1 MSKSGPMI
9 AMMGMLMMG
18 GLAWWL
24 WDSCYLG
31 KFGFAP
37 TKCPR
42 HTKCVDNKCSLVYEQ
57 GTNECTS
64 DSNCTGTTQ
73 PPIDVPPPPDSCE
86 ITKTCS
92 CGEVW
97 DKVLCQCDVLIPEV
111 VRIQN
116 ETTEAHWQVITDC
129 AGGVKY
135 TTTGLFPCPD
145 YILAV
150 DWYNFVKNRTDSQ
163 TFELIGSVEDSAGT
177 GICNQIIEIS
187 LSQYESPWEDSWGV
201 AFGRFQYSHPA
212 SVTTDSIGKF
222 KIPIT
227 VNIVPI
233 GHDGYKCFQSLIPG
247 QSSEPNP
254 DVTQILVDVRIS
266 KTQIV
271 GGGSLVINNF
281 ICDYRHW
288 GLIF

>member
-1 MSKSGPMI
+1 MKLPKHIGKS
-9 AMMGMLMMG
+9 L
-18 GLAWWL
+18 
-24 WDSCYLG
+24 
-31 KFGFAP
+31 
-37 TKCPR
+37 
-42 HTKCVDNKCSLVYEQ
+42 
-57 GTNECTS
+57 
-64 DSNCTGTTQ
+64 
-73 PPIDVPPPPDSCE
+73 
-86 ITKTCS
+86 
-92 CGEVW
+92 
-97 DKVLCQCDVLIPEV
+97 LIV
-111 VRIQN
+111 
-116 ETTEAHWQVITDC
+116 
-129 AGGVKY
+129 
-135 TTTGLFPCPD
+135 
-145 YILAV
+145 LAV
-150 DWYNFVKNRTDSQ
+150 LNILLLDYSHVQIIFY
-163 TFELIGSVEDSAGT
+163 
-177 GICNQIIEIS
+177 QIIEIS